1 MSGLT
6 IPPEQLPALQKIRT
20 MSAKSLDAF
29 ATALSTSPTTAAIP
43 DLSPDDS
50 ESIRKTLKEL
60 YNVRSYFDVELPEFV
75 ADIVDAMQGS
85 FPVEQANAFRDSLA
99 KLLAINSLDVE
110 AKAFSLK
117 GEYEHT
123 FCTGRI
129 LTDARPIYGIDPS
142 DTPAAMMIIHT
153 LRISYHDESSRLR
166 EIYIAMDGDDITAL
180 REALDRADVKSK
192 SLKSVFTAANIRVID
207 SEER

>member
-1 MSGLT
+1 MPGLT

-20 MSAKSLDAF
+20 MPAKSLEAF
-29 ATALSTSPTTAAIP
+29 ATALSASPKTAAIP

-75 ADIVDAMQGS
+75 ADIVDALQGS
-85 FPVEQANAFRDSLA
+85 FPVEQADAFRDSLA

-166 EIYIAMDGDDITAL
+166 EIYIAMDSDDITTL
-180 REALDRADVKSK
+180 RETLDRADVKSN
-192 SLKSVFTAANIRVID
+192 SLKSVFTAANIKVID